1 MFKPGQ
7 LVRIKNLRTEYTALE
22 DCVVTATGGVSYVVT
37 FIMENDQRATEEHK
51 NTYSG
56 LTYRRPKIKNLPFE
70 TICLFLK
77 SEQTK
82 TYLLHEDQ
90 IVECYYKWLEPL

>member
-7 LVRIKNLRTEYTALE
+7 LVRIKDVRKGALS
-22 DCVVTATGGVSYVVT
+22 VSYLPVYV
-37 FIMENDQRATEEHK
+37 IENDQRATEEHK

-56 LTYRRPKIKNLPFE
+56 LTDRRPKIKNLPFE

-77 SEQTK
+77 SEQTN

-90 IVECYYKWLEPL
+90 IVECYYKWIEPL

>member
-7 LVRIKNLRTEYTALE
+7 LVRIKDVRKGALS
-22 DCVVTATGGVSYVVT
+22 VSYVPVYV
-37 FIMENDQRATEEHK
+37 IENAQRATEEHK

-77 SEQTK
+77 SEQIK

-90 IVECYYKWLEPL
+90 IVECYYKWIEPL